1 MDRKSKNFS
10 EKQIIDNRKKKLEE
24 LKNADLAYQNNFSR
38 THLTVDILNE
48 FSNETDNEVLA
59 TKTVTVAGRMM
70 TKRVMGKASFAH
82 VQDSTG
88 RIQIY
93 VTRSEL
99 DEEGYAFFKA
109 HDLGDIIW
117 IRGYLFFTNKG
128 ELSIH
133 VTELRHV
140 TKCLRPMPE
149 KWHGLND
156 QEARYRQR
164 YLDLI
169 VNEKSKQTFVIRA
182 KIIGFIRDFFTSQ
195 GFMEVETPMMH
206 PIAGGAN
213 ARPFITKHNSLN
225 MELFLRIAPEL
236 YLKRLV
242 VGGLEK
248 VFEINRNFRNEGLS
262 TKHNPEFTMLEFY
275 QAYSNCDDLIDLTIN
290 LLHNLVISIC
300 GKQNIHYQ
308 NKEYVFDQNM
318 LRLTM
323 IDAIRKYCDLNKD
336 VDLRDVKNLKNLAN
350 SQRVLINN
358 SWGVGKIIN
367 EIFEKIVEPQLEQ
380 PIFITQ
386 YPSEVSPLARPN
398 DRDPFFCDRFELFVA
413 GREIANGFSE
423 LNDPNEQAER
433 FKQQVLAKSEGDSEA
448 MPYDE
453 DYIKALEY
461 GMPPTAGEGIGIDRL
476 VMLLTDSPTIR
487 DVLLYPQLRTLA
499 D

>member
-1 MDRKSKNFS
+1 
-10 EKQIIDNRKKKLEE
+10 
-24 LKNADLAYQNNFSR
+24 
-38 THLTVDILNE
+38 
-48 FSNETDNEVLA
+48 
-59 TKTVTVAGRMM
+59 
-70 TKRVMGKASFAH
+70 
-82 VQDSTG
+82 
-88 RIQIY
+88 
-93 VTRSEL
+93 
-99 DEEGYAFFKA
+99 
-109 HDLGDIIW
+109 
-117 IRGYLFFTNKG
+117 
-128 ELSIH
+128 
-133 VTELRHV
+133 
-140 TKCLRPMPE
+140 MPE

-290 LLHNLVISIC
+290 LLHNLVVSIC

-398 DRDPFFCDRFELFVA
+398 DRDPFF
-413 GREIANGFSE
+413 
-423 LNDPNEQAER
+423 
-433 FKQQVLAKSEGDSEA
+433 
-448 MPYDE
+448 
-453 DYIKALEY
+453 
-461 GMPPTAGEGIGIDRL
+461 
-476 VMLLTDSPTIR
+476 
-487 DVLLYPQLRTLA
+487 LR
-499 D
+499 

>member
-1 MDRKSKNFS
+1 MDKKSKNFS
-10 EKQIIDNRKKKLEE
+10 EKQIIINRKKKLEE
-24 LKNADLAYQNNFSR
+24 LKNDDLAYKNNFSR
-38 THLTVDILNE
+38 THLAGDILNE
-48 FSNETDNEVLA
+48 FSDESDCEVLA
-59 TKTVTVAGRMM
+59 DKTVTIAGRLM

-93 VTRSEL
+93 VTKSEL
-99 DEEGYAFFKA
+99 DEEGYAFFKS

-117 IRGYLFFTNKG
+117 IKGYLFVTKKG
-128 ELSIH
+128 ELSIY

-149 KWHGLND
+149 KWHGLTD
-156 QEARYRQR
+156 QETRYRQR

-169 VNEKSKQTFVIRA
+169 VNDKSKRTFIVRT
-182 KIIGFIRDFFTSQ
+182 KIINFIREFFTSR
-195 GFMEVETPMMH
+195 GFLEVETPMMH

-213 ARPFITKHNSLN
+213 ARPFITKHNSLD
-225 MELFLRIAPEL
+225 MDLFLRIAPEL

-275 QAYSNCDDLIDLTIN
+275 QAYSSCDDLIDFSIDLF
-290 LLHNLVISIC
+290 HNLVVSIC

-308 NKEYVFDQNM
+308 NKEYIFNQNL

-323 IDAIRKYCDLNKD
+323 IDAIKKYCGLDSNIN
-336 VDLRDVKNLKNLAN
+336 LRNLKILKQLADTHNIVVN
-350 SQRVLINN
+350 S
-358 SWGVGKIIN
+358 SWGIGKIIN
-367 EIFEKIVEPQLEQ
+367 EIFEKSVEPKLDQ

-398 DRDPFFCDRFELFVA
+398 DKDPFFCDRFEFFVA

-461 GMPPTAGEGIGIDRL
+461 GMPPTAGQGIGIDRL

-487 DVLLYPQLRTLA
+487 DVLLFPQLRTLS

>member
-1 MDRKSKNFS
+1 MDKKSKNFS
-10 EKQIIDNRKKKLEE
+10 EKQIIDNRRKKLEE
-24 LKNADLAYQNNFSR
+24 LKNNDLAYKNNFSR
-38 THLTVDILNE
+38 THLAGDILNE
-48 FSNETDNEVLA
+48 FSSETDGEVL
-59 TKTVTVAGRMM
+59 TNKTVTIAGRLM

-82 VQDSTG
+82 IQDSTG

-93 VTRSEL
+93 VTKNEL
-99 DEEGYAFFKA
+99 GEKGYAFFKS

-117 IRGYLFFTNKG
+117 IKGYLFFTNKG

-133 VTELRHV
+133 ATELRHV

-149 KWHGLND
+149 KWHGLTD

-169 VNEKSKQTFVIRA
+169 VNDKSKQTFVIRT
-182 KIIGFIRDFFTSQ
+182 KIINFVREFFNSRGFL
-195 GFMEVETPMMH
+195 EVETPMMH
-206 PIAGGAN
+206 SIAGGAN
-213 ARPFITKHNSLN
+213 AKPFITKHNSLD
-225 MELFLRIAPEL
+225 MDLFLRIAPEL

-262 TKHNPEFTMLEFY
+262 PKHNPEFTMLEFY
-275 QAYSNCDDLIDLTIN
+275 QAYSSCDDLIDLSID
-290 LLHNLVISIC
+290 LFHNLVVAIC
-300 GKQNIHYQ
+300 GTQKIYYQ
-308 NKEYVFDQNM
+308 NKEYVFDQNIP
-318 LRLTM
+318 RLTM
-323 IDAIRKYCDLNKD
+323 IDAVKKYCGIENHIN
-336 VDLRDVKNLKNLAN
+336 LRSIKNLYHLADK
-350 SQRVLINN
+350 QKILLNN
-358 SWGVGKIIN
+358 SWGVGKIVN
-367 EIFEKIVEPQLEQ
+367 EIFEKSVEPNLDQ

-398 DRDPFFCDRFELFVA
+398 DRDPFFCDRFEFFVA

-433 FKQQVLAKSEGDSEA
+433 FKLQVLAKSEGDSEA

-461 GMPPTAGEGIGIDRL
+461 GMPPTAGQGIGIDRL

-487 DVLLYPQLRTLA
+487 DVLLFPQLRTLS

>member
-1 MDRKSKNFS
+1 M
-10 EKQIIDNRKKKLEE
+10 
-24 LKNADLAYQNNFSR
+24 
-38 THLTVDILNE
+38 
-48 FSNETDNEVLA
+48 
-59 TKTVTVAGRMM
+59 
-70 TKRVMGKASFAH
+70 
-82 VQDSTG
+82 
-88 RIQIY
+88 
-93 VTRSEL
+93 
-99 DEEGYAFFKA
+99 
-109 HDLGDIIW
+109 
-117 IRGYLFFTNKG
+117 
-128 ELSIH
+128 
-133 VTELRHV
+133 
-140 TKCLRPMPE
+140 
-149 KWHGLND
+149 
-156 QEARYRQR
+156 
-164 YLDLI
+164 
-169 VNEKSKQTFVIRA
+169 
-182 KIIGFIRDFFTSQ
+182 
-195 GFMEVETPMMH
+195 
-206 PIAGGAN
+206 
-213 ARPFITKHNSLN
+213 
-225 MELFLRIAPEL
+225 
-236 YLKRLV
+236 V

-290 LLHNLVISIC
+290 LLHNLVVSIC

-487 DVLLYPQLRTLA
+487 DVLLFPQLRTLA